1 MTNQPNNQQVNHP
14 PPPSISCSL
23 AIEGRRGEAA
33 FQSASCSSQLA
44 QSPSHQRDAPGA
56 KMSKDP
62 PPRPAPP
69 NTPNCPRAGPPCIN
83 AKPHVAVHLRLLRPF
98 RHPPYVPQALLL
110 ALAGEHF
117 WKKKLNPTDFYHRI
131 RTLCWCTTS
140 TSPTRTTTRCWSPT
154 PCPCGARRRSGP
166 RRNSSPSWSQC
177 VSIETQI
184 LLIWLKTFSYFYQAQ
199 FFFLG
204 KGSRKTYRVSK
215 KNWVLPNWAFADPAS
230 G

>member
-1 MTNQPNNQQVNHP
+1 MTNQPNNQQVNHPPP

-33 FQSASCSSQLA
+33 FQSASCSTQLA
-44 QSPSHQRDAPGA
+44 QSPSHQTPQGR
-56 KMSKDP
+56 KCLKT
-62 PPRPAPP
+62 PRPAPHLLTRP
-69 NTPNCPRAGPPCIN
+69 IARGRGPPCIN

-154 PCPCGARRRSGP
+154 PCPSGARRRSGP
-166 RRNSSPSWSQC
+166 RKNSSPS
-177 VSIETQI
+177 
-184 LLIWLKTFSYFYQAQ
+184 
-199 FFFLG
+199 
-204 KGSRKTYRVSK
+204 
-215 KNWVLPNWAFADPAS
+215 
-230 G
+230 